1 MMEEP
6 FLVDINHRN
15 RSRDIL
21 VLVILLIVFTFR
33 SHGST
38 KGVMS
43 ELRAVGSAGC

>member
-1 MMEEP
+1 M
-6 FLVDINHRN
+6 FFRQRLALIFCN

-43 ELRAVGSAGC
+43 EL